1 MVFIS
6 WSDPRDVNKCVFR
19 LWVLMVSLFFWLRFL
34 LFVISCKNIY
44 YLKLCRAVFRLPIL
58 SRKPTSWIRY
68 TWFLHSIEKCFF
80 FVISRSNKSN
90 SAFLKVK
97 WSYKEFF
104 HSHHSLQ
111 TALLFSQIPAAIQI
125 TKYEAFLNM
134 WVIFKAAKTLWKVF
148 IKETKIEICSREIM
162 SNDSS

>member
-1 MVFIS
+1 MSADGFS
-6 WSDPRDVNKCVFR
+6 
-19 LWVLMVSLFFWLRFL
+19 FFLTEIPFVCNFLQKHL
-34 LFVISCKNIY
+34 LFKALSCCVQAPNPFQETYQLDKIHVVPAQY
-44 YLKLCRAVFRLPIL
+44 WKVG
-58 SRKPTSWIRY
+58 
-68 TWFLHSIEKCFF
+68 F

-162 SNDSS
+162 SDDSS